1 MIEKSEIIESSEYLI
16 DVSGKISSIYNSYLG
31 IESCSKENTIM
42 NEDLC
47 FFDIETSGLS
57 SEKSR
62 IYLISY
68 LIFKDGVWTLR
79 QLLSQSSQDESNL
92 IKGFFSDIAKKRLLV
107 HYNGDSIDI
116 PFIVKRA
123 LKNQI
128 DSKSFEAMESLDLYK
143 VVKRHKSLFKS
154 ENLKLVNLEK
164 IFGYMRDDTMSG
176 KELIKVYH
184 DFEKLSSL
192 PLKSMALEHSKELLL
207 LHNHDDVVALPYLV
221 NFAAFLKLKGYINA
235 YFEGPAKSIDIS
247 QNKDFLAINLK
258 IDYDLPFPLTL
269 EDTKRGL
276 SLVLDDKLISLSI
289 RIFKAEYKHFFEDYK
304 NYYYLPEEDYAIY
317 KSLGEYVDKSRRQR
331 AKKENCY
338 IKKAGRFLPASSS
351 TNLPTFRENY
361 KSFDCIELDS
371 VLAHEEVLKDYL
383 KSQIKDLIDKPL

>member
-68 LIFKDGVWTLR
+68 LIFK
-79 QLLSQSSQDESNL
+79 
-92 IKGFFSDIAKKRLLV
+92 KRLLV
-107 HYNGDSIDI
+107 HYNGDSFDI

-207 LHNHDDVVALPYLV
+207 LHNHDDVVALPYLG

-361 KSFDCIELDS
+361 KSFDCIELCLS
-371 VLAHEEVLKDYL
+371 
-383 KSQIKDLIDKPL
+383 P